1 MLFRRRI
8 PQDFWAKLRTA
19 AWPSSSFGRSAQYF
33 QKRVLRLPG
42 SPHAI
47 ALGVAIGVAV
57 AFTPFFG
64 FHTVIAIG
72 FAFLL
77 GGNLVAAALGSAVAN
92 PLTVG
97 FILASTYK
105 LGHII
110 LGGPRF
116 RSVDVPTNLAAKSL
130 HAVWPA
136 LKQMIV
142 GAVPLGLLAGLIAY
156 LIVVFATNAFQT
168 MRRERLA
175 ARRRAR
181 AAVPSAPSMM
191 EKA

>member
-1 MLFRRRI
+1 MLFRRRT
-8 PQDFWAKLRTA
+8 PQDFWTKVRTA
-19 AWPSSSFGRSAQYF
+19 LWPSSSFGRSAQYF

-47 ALGVAIGVAV
+47 ALGVAAGVAV

-72 FAFLL
+72 VAFLL

-105 LGHII
+105 VGHMI

-116 RSVDVPTNLAAKSL
+116 RADVPANLASRSL

-142 GAVPLGLLAGLIAY
+142 GAVPLGLVAGIIAY
-156 LIVVFATNAFQT
+156 VIVVLATNAFQT
-168 MRRERLA
+168 VRRERLA

-181 AAVPSAPSMM
+181 SAAPPGPSMM

>member
-1 MLFRRRI
+1 MLFRRRT
-8 PQDFWAKLRTA
+8 PQDFWAKVRTA
-19 AWPSSSFGRSAQYF
+19 LWPSSSFGRSAQYF

-47 ALGVAIGVAV
+47 ALGVAAGVAV

-72 FAFLL
+72 VAFLL

-105 LGHII
+105 VGHMI

-116 RSVDVPTNLAAKSL
+116 RSDVPANLASRSL

-142 GAVPLGLLAGLIAY
+142 GAVPLGLVAGLIAY
-156 LIVVFATNAFQT
+156 VIVVLATNAFQT

-181 AAVPSAPSMM
+181 NATPPGPSMM

>member
-1 MLFRRRI
+1 MLFRRRT
-8 PQDFWAKLRTA
+8 PQDFWARLRTA
-19 AWPSSSFGRSAQYF
+19 AWPRVSFGRSAQYF

-47 ALGVAIGVAV
+47 ALGVGVGVAV

-64 FHTVIAIG
+64 FHTVIALG
-72 FAFLL
+72 LAFLL
-77 GGNLVAAALGSAVAN
+77 GGNLVAAALGSAFAN
-92 PLTVG
+92 PLTAG

-105 LGHII
+105 LGHMM

-116 RSVDVPTNLAAKSL
+116 RGIEVPANLAAKSF

-142 GAVPLGLLAGLIAY
+142 GAVPLGLVAGIIAY
-156 LIVVFATNAFQT
+156 VIVVMATRAFRT

-181 AAVPSAPSMM
+181 GTASAAPTMM
-191 EKA
+191 ESA